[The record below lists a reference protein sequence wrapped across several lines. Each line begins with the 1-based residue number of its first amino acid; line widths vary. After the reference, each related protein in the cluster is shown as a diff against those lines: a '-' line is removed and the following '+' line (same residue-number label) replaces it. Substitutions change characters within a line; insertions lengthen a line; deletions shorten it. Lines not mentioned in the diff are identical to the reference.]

1 METQEFRDG
10 IERLE
15 KIASHG
21 TTAYMCSEAVWWR
34 CHRSMISDFLLSRG
48 WTVLHIMALGKVM
61 EHSYTAPAYLIW
73 EALISRRRIREC
85 IPYTII
91 SLTNRFRDTP
101 EVIETE
107 TITKAHHKKTSRSRE
122 VSEAIM

>member
-48 WTVLHIMALGKVM
+48 WTVLHIMALGKVI
-61 EHSYTAPAYLIW
+61 EHSYTAPAYLIDGRLSYHA
-73 EALISRRRIREC
+73 EE
-85 IPYTII
+85 
-91 SLTNRFRDTP
+91 
-101 EVIETE
+101 
-107 TITKAHHKKTSRSRE
+107 
-122 VSEAIM
+122 